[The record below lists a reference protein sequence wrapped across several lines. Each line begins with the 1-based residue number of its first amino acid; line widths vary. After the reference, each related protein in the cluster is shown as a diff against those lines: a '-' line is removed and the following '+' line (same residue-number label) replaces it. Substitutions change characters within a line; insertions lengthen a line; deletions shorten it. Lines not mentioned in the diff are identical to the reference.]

1 MEWIRLSVDSGL
13 FVLIWLVQVIIY
25 PSFRYIDSARLNHWH
40 QQYTRKIL
48 YFVGPLLFVQTAVNA
63 LQVLFDPLVYMVDGL
78 LLGGIWINTFFI
90 AIPIHNAIDC
100 GESLEKNILKL
111 LRVNRWR
118 AFLWTAL
125 LLISVVRVVVS

>member
-25 PSFRYIDSARLNHWH
+25 PSFKYIDPTKLNYWH

-48 YFVGPLLFVQTAVNA
+48 YFVGPLLFVQTAVIA
-63 LQVLFDPLVYMVDGL
+63 LQVLFAPLVYMVDGL

-90 AIPIHNAIDC
+90 AIPIHNAIDR
-100 GESLEKNILKL
+100 GESLEKNILRL
-111 LRVNRWR
+111 LQVNRWR

-125 LLISVVRVVVS
+125 LLLSVVRVVVS

>member
-25 PSFRYIDSARLNHWH
+25 PSFRYIDRAELNYWH

-48 YFVGPLLFVQTAVNA
+48 YFVGPLLFVQTAVIA

-90 AIPIHNAIDC
+90 AIPIHNAIDR
-100 GESLEKNILKL
+100 GESLDKNILKL

-125 LLISVVRVVVS
+125 LLLSVVRVVVS

>member
-25 PSFRYIDSARLNHWH
+25 PSFRYIDRAGLNYWH

-48 YFVGPLLFVQTAVNA
+48 YFVGPLLFVQTAVIA

-90 AIPIHNAIDC
+90 AIPIHNAIDR
-100 GESLEKNILKL
+100 GESLDKNILKL

-125 LLISVVRVVVS
+125 LLLSVVRAVVS

>member
-25 PSFRYIDSARLNHWH
+25 PSFRYIDPTKLNYWH

-48 YFVGPLLFVQTAVNA
+48 YFVGPLLFVQTGVIA
-63 LQVLFDPLVYMVDGL
+63 LQVLVDPLVYMVDGL

-90 AIPIHNAIDC
+90 AIPIHDAIDR
-100 GESLEKNILKL
+100 GESLDKNILKL
-111 LRVNRWR
+111 IQVNRWR

-125 LLISVVRVVVS
+125 LLLSVVRVVVS

>member
-25 PSFRYIDSARLNHWH
+25 PSFSYIDPAKLDHWH

-48 YFVGPLLFVQTAVNA
+48 YFVGPLLFVQTAVIA

-90 AIPIHNAIDC
+90 AIPIHNAIDR
-100 GESLEKNILKL
+100 GESLDKNILKL

-125 LLISVVRVVVS
+125 LLLSVVRAVVS